1 MEPPV
6 RHMLEHLADVEL
18 ENQQGRRRVF
28 PGKGRIGEHLA
39 SGEGAVFGPVLNG
52 IVNWDLLQ
60 EAGEHHSGFNI
71 LGQIETDD
79 RGKILF
85 NDLGYMTRENGENVA
100 RWSLTG
106 SVIFNTE
113 DRHYLWLNNIVGV
126 LQGLYDMGSFR
137 HSYRIYIQRSTG

>member
-6 RHMLEHLADVEL
+6 RHVLEHLADVEL

-60 EAGEHHSGFNI
+60 EEGEHHSGFNI

-85 NDLGYMTRENGENVA
+85 NALGYTTRENGENVA

-113 DRHYLWLNNIVGV
+113 DRQYLWLNNIVGV

-137 HSYRIYIQRSTG
+137 HSYRIYMQRSMG